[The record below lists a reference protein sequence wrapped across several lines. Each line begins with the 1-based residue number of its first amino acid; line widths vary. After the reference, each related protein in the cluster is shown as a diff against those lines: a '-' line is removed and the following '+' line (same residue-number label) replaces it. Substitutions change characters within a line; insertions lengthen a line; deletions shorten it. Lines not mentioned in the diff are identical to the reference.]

1 MMNDLIY
8 GLRTDQNGSV
18 PLLPVTCLSSQILDE
33 LADAVEAIDP
43 DKVILLSRTAV
54 EKNIDPVDIVDQGI
68 ARGLRKVGDRFENG
82 EAFLTDLV
90 GAAAAAKEALD
101 KVLRPVMEKAR
112 KTQRSFGK
120 VVIGTVAGD
129 IHDIGKNIVG
139 AMLFAAGF
147 EVIDLGTDVSA
158 DAFLNRST
166 ESHANVVGSS
176 ALLSTTLPV
185 QRDIVEQFVKRKIR
199 DQYKLLV
206 GGAPATDKWA
216 HEIGADGYAPNALDA
231 VKLVKKVLGL
241 S

>member
-1 MMNDLIY
+1 
-8 GLRTDQNGSV
+8 V
-18 PLLPVTCLSSQILDE
+18 PVTYLSSQLLDE
-33 LADAVEAIDP
+33 LANAIETIDP
-43 DKVILLSRTAV
+43 DKVILLSKSAI
-54 EKNIDPVDIVDQGI
+54 EKDIDPVDIVDQGI
-68 ARGLRKVGDRFENG
+68 ARGLRRVGDKFENG
-82 EAFLTDLV
+82 EVFLTDLV
-90 GAAAAAKEALD
+90 GAAAAAKGALD

-112 KTQRSFGK
+112 KSQRSIAK

-129 IHDIGKNIVG
+129 IHDIGKNIVA

-147 EVIDLGTDVSA
+147 EVIDLGTGASA
-158 DAFLNRST
+158 EAFLNRSIET
-166 ESHANVVGSS
+166 HANVVGSS

-185 QRDIVEQFVKRKIR
+185 QRDIVQQFVERKIR

-216 HEIGADGYAPNALDA
+216 QEIGADGYAPNALDA